1 MLKLYT
7 FIPIRFRLALT
18 ITCIVAGGILLAD
31 WIGLVPHSRGHVQQG
46 RIGIAE
52 TIAVTGTALIEQGDI
67 DGFQAS
73 VRALAVSNQHVRS
86 IRFIDRLGRTRFETS
101 DHDQYWSEDQVD
113 IESNL
118 AVPILR
124 AGEDFGSLQI
134 AFTPLD
140 TELGIARYEIWG
152 VLAFVIPLCF
162 IQVSVFLRRMVAAL
176 NPKGAVPENVR
187 SFMDTFAEG
196 LVLMDDQQWVL
207 IANRQLGDVLGKDP
221 DELFGK
227 NIDSL
232 GFEIAD
238 QGESWPW
245 AEAMVS
251 QQAVTERI
259 LKLRAPTGKVH
270 TFTVNCNPLH
280 GQGVMAT
287 LDDISEFEEN
297 KARLAVALGI
307 AKDANDAKSAFLAN
321 MSHEIRTPLNAV
333 LGFTDVLR
341 RGLVSDSAEMLDH
354 LNMIHRSGAHLLDL
368 INDVLDL
375 SKIEAGH
382 MHVESIPTAV
392 IDVIKDSA
400 SVQTGRAK
408 EKGIDLNIHC
418 RTDIPSVIH
427 TDPMRLKQV
436 LINLIGNA
444 IKFTE
449 SGGVCVQVE
458 CLPYSG
464 DLGNA
469 DAGRYTHELL
479 VHVKDTGI
487 GMTEEAQTKV
497 FNAFIQA
504 DSSTTRRFGGT
515 GLGLSISRRLAEAMH
530 GTIDVHSEIGV
541 GSTFTIR
548 LPVTVTE
555 QDLWTP
561 ADLIKGNLVDHYAP
575 KESGKLQRIPNK
587 RILVV
592 DDGEANRN
600 LIDLVLRRAGAQ
612 VQTVSDGQQAVDA
625 IRKEDFD
632 LVYMD
637 VQMPVLDGLSATQI
651 LRDEGYHLPI
661 VALTGNVMKG
671 DRERCLQAG
680 CDGFLPKPV
689 DLDEL
694 LATSRHYLG
703 EADSEDLT
711 EIIPTLAP
719 VNETDEQKTPVT
731 RLDSAELIHTTL
743 PTDDENLCRIVSDFV
758 ERLEG
763 RLDGIEEAL
772 QGEDF
777 EHVRAEAHWLRG
789 SGGTV
794 GFQVLTDVACDL
806 EAAAQGENVDDALAV
821 LHELQDI
828 RSKIVRPQ
836 ISPSEETVS
845 QPEPP
850 SDQAPQQSTWLEG
863 LSAMAAM
870 ARSADENSAD
880 ASAPVEQQD
889 QTPIHCQ
896 LPLDDPE
903 YLEIVSGFLERLGGR
918 LEGMHQFL
926 QQDQL
931 EELGNEAHWLK
942 GSGGT
947 VGFPEFTGPALD
959 LMNSAR
965 DNDAEASELHLQQV
979 MDVRQRLV
987 IPATSGSVS

>member
-1 MLKLYT
+1 MEL
-7 FIPIRFRLALT
+7 
-18 ITCIVAGGILLAD
+18 
-31 WIGLVPHSRGHVQQG
+31 QQ
-46 RIGIAE
+46 
-52 TIAVTGTALIEQGDI
+52 
-67 DGFQAS
+67 
-73 VRALAVSNQHVRS
+73 
-86 IRFIDRLGRTRFETS
+86 
-101 DHDQYWSEDQVD
+101 
-113 IESNL
+113 
-118 AVPILR
+118 P
-124 AGEDFGSLQI
+124 
-134 AFTPLD
+134 
-140 TELGIARYEIWG
+140 
-152 VLAFVIPLCF
+152 
-162 IQVSVFLRRMVAAL
+162 
-176 NPKGAVPENVR
+176 
-187 SFMDTFAEG
+187 
-196 LVLMDDQQWVL
+196 
-207 IANRQLGDVLGKDP
+207 
-221 DELFGK
+221 
-227 NIDSL
+227 
-232 GFEIAD
+232 
-238 QGESWPW
+238 
-245 AEAMVS
+245 
-251 QQAVTERI
+251 VTERI
-259 LKLRAPTGKVH
+259 LKLRAPTGKIH
-270 TFTVNCNPLH
+270 TFTVNCNPFH

-297 KARLAVALGI
+297 KAKLAVALGI
-307 AKDANDAKSAFLAN
+307 AKDANEAKSAFLAN

-418 RTDIPSVIH
+418 RTDVPAIIH

-449 SGGVCVQVE
+449 RGSVCVQVE
-458 CLPYSG
+458 CLPYSVEK
-464 DLGNA
+464 DPA
-469 DAGRYTHELL
+469 DSNRYTHELL

-515 GLGLSISRRLAEAMH
+515 GLGLSISRRLAEAMN
-530 GTIDVHSEIGV
+530 GTIDVHSKLGV

-548 LPVTVTE
+548 LPITLT
-555 QDLWTP
+555 QDDLWTP
-561 ADLIKGNLVDHYAP
+561 ADLIKGNLVDHHAP

-612 VQTVSDGQQAVDA
+612 VHTVSDGQQAVDA

-671 DRERCLQAG
+671 DRERCLEAG

-689 DLDEL
+689 DLDQL
-694 LATSRHYLG
+694 LATSQHYLG
-703 EADSEDLT
+703 EADSEELT
-711 EIIPTLAP
+711 EMIPTLAP
-719 VNETDEQKTPVT
+719 TGPVNASEPTET
-731 RLDSAELIHTTL
+731 RLDPAQAIHTTL

-763 RLDGIEEAL
+763 RLDGIEAAL
-772 QGEDF
+772 QSEDF

-806 EAAAQGENVDDALAV
+806 EVAAKSENVDDALGV

-828 RSKIVRPQ
+828 HRKIVRPVL
-836 ISPSEETVS
+836 SPPPGAAPQPEQPS
-845 QPEPP
+845 QPEQ
-850 SDQAPQQSTWLEG
+850 SSVEGPQQSTWLEG

-870 ARSADENSAD
+870 ARSAEANAANESDSVDPE
-880 ASAPVEQQD
+880 D

-896 LPLDDPE
+896 LPLQDPE
-903 YLEIVSGFLERLGGR
+903 YLEIVSGFLERLDGR
-918 LEGMHQFL
+918 LEGMHELL

-965 DNDAEASELHLQQV
+965 DNNVEGSQLHLERV
-979 MDVRQRLV
+979 MNVRHRLV
-987 IPATSGSVS
+987 IPAASGSVS